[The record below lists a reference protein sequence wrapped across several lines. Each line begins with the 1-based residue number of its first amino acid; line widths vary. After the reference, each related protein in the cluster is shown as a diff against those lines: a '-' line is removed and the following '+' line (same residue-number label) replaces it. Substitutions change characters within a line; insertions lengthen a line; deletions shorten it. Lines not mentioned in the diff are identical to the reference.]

1 MKLSEKLPY
10 SGNAAPIDIRLQ
22 SVGIIKSKI
31 KEPFLAAKNNGITMQ
46 GQLDVI
52 RKNIR
57 EMRRQISEIVINEN
71 LVDILDGIDKYSHI
85 VVLYWAHKVPEPSR
99 SLVKVHPMGRKE
111 FPLVGIFST
120 CSPARPNP
128 VLMSVVRL
136 QQRKANVLQVTG
148 LDAIDGSPVID
159 IKPYVK
165 NFYPQEEV
173 LIPDW
178 MQRLLKEVEEGNQG

>member
-1 MKLSEKLPY
+1 MGPSEKSPH
-10 SGNAAPIDIRLQ
+10 SGNEAPSGMMLQ
-22 SVGIIKSKI
+22 PVGVIKSQI
-31 KEPFLAAKNNGITMQ
+31 KEPFLAAQDDGIKMQ
-46 GQLDVI
+46 GQFDAVREHI
-52 RKNIR
+52 HEVRQNIA
-57 EMRRQISEIVINEN
+57 EIVINED
-71 LVDILDGIDKYSHI
+71 LLEILDGIDHYSHI
-85 VVLYWAHKVPEPSR
+85 VVLYWAHKVPAQSR

-111 FPLVGIFST
+111 FPLVGLFCT

-136 QQRKANVLQVTG
+136 CGRQANVLQVMG

-165 NFYPQEEV
+165 HLYPQEGV

-178 MQRLLKEVEEGNQG
+178 MQRITTEIDEGTQ